1 MPYHVELVGGP
12 ADGEVRQIETD
23 RRELKFILPLNLS
36 PTAVTE
42 ADMGPPATAAM
53 EVVEA
58 VYLRT
63 RKINALGYRIYQY
76 QK

>member
-1 MPYHVELVGGP
+1 MPYHIELVGGP

-23 RRELKFILPLNLS
+23 RRELKFILPVSLS
-36 PTAVTE
+36 PKFDE
-42 ADMGPPATAAM
+42 GDMGPPSTAAM
-53 EVVEA
+53 ETMEV

-63 RKINALGYRIYQY
+63 RKINSLGYRIYQY